1 VSKLGIQ
8 VKVKCQYLYLVRG
21 YVCCSGILLLDFRLK
36 LIKRDGSLLQYILQP
51 DQGKELLSRKRVA
64 NLSIIIPTYNEAE
77 NIIDLLSRITK
88 LFSFSSSVTPEIIVV
103 DDNSP
108 DDTGRL
114 VEYYSRHNTDIRD
127 PHPSQLDPNCNYDSI
142 GSKREACSVRVIHR
156 SHKTGLVSA
165 ILEGIKDSL
174 GQYILVMDADFSHS
188 PELIPRMMHELENPD
203 IDIVVASRY
212 TMGGSIV
219 GWPFKRRL
227 ISKGAVKIAKY
238 GLPIKK
244 DVKDPMSGFFALK
257 RQVIQDI
264 TIDSAGYKILLE
276 ILVKANNARVKEIP
290 YTFTDRK
297 AGKSKLDRAV
307 ILDYIKAIYHLYR
320 YGQKS
325 IKTQAKATSSERR
338 RSVLFLSK
346 AGRFYTVGASGLLLN
361 YLVSVL
367 LAHTPN
373 AQFGYLQST
382 IVGILLSNI
391 SNFVLNKFWTF
402 EDKDFALKKT
412 LKQYAFFAGM
422 SLGGAAI
429 QLGSLY
435 VFLQSGF
442 SYEVSLITAVA
453 LASISNF
460 LLNKKWTFG
469 EKIWG

>member
-1 VSKLGIQ
+1 MGF
-8 VKVKCQYLYLVRG
+8 CYNN
-21 YVCCSGILLLDFRLK
+21 
-36 LIKRDGSLLQYILQP
+36 ILQP

-64 NLSIIIPTYNEAE
+64 NLSIIIPTYNESE

-88 LFSFSSSVTPEIIVV
+88 LFSFSSSLTPEIIVV

-114 VEYYSRHNTDIRD
+114 VEYYSKHNMGFRNL
-127 PHPSQLDPNCNYDSI
+127 HPSQLDNI
-142 GSKREACSVRVIHR
+142 GSEYEACSVRVIHR

-165 ILEGIKDSL
+165 ILEGIKSSI

-188 PELIPRMMHELENPD
+188 PELIPKMIHELENPD

-264 TIDSAGYKILLE
+264 KIDSAGYKILLE

-325 IKTQAKATSSERR
+325 IKTQAKSTSAERR

-367 LAHTPN
+367 LAHNPN

-382 IVGILLSNI
+382 IVGILMSNI
-391 SNFVLNKFWTF
+391 SNFVLNKLWTF
-402 EDKDFALKKT
+402 EEKDFALKKT
-412 LKQYAFFAGM
+412 LKQYAFFAGI
-422 SLGGAAI
+422 SSGGAAI

-435 VFLQSGF
+435 LFLQSGF